1 MQGSSAAAEP
11 GRRPL
16 SRPTRKIERQT
27 GARPRQTIDA
37 PGRGRRHPGVAHG
50 LAAKG
55 DVGDG
60 RVEVGEVDESDPLAI
75 GPNDRDAALDHG
87 ADAQIA
93 LRLDGHAAV
102 ISLAGLA
109 AKEAA
114 PPRAQKGTATPP
126 GAPPPA

>member
-60 RVEVGEVDESDPLAI
+60 RVEVGEVDEADPLAI
-75 GPNDRDAALDHG
+75 GPNDRAEEQTSELQSLMRISNAVFCS
-87 ADAQIA
+87 QIKNKN
-93 LRLDGHAAV
+93 L
-102 ISLAGLA
+102 
-109 AKEAA
+109 
-114 PPRAQKGTATPP
+114 
-126 GAPPPA
+126 